1 MPSERKFFKTIIQV
15 EVLSEDEPYTE
26 TNLDQIERDTDA
38 GDCVGRVRIVR
49 HVELMSKEA
58 AEALTEFGSDP
69 SFFQLDEE
77 ADAAEGNQEPPNAM
91 TEELAP
97 QERHEDELEAVQ
109 KFHSFLQ
116 GEIPDGVTLGFKIR
130 KMNAKQAMA
139 VVWFLQECCRLIP
152 DNYEMC
158 FVCHYIY
165 DSESEGHYDEKTGR
179 CYCDNCRKD

>member
-15 EVLSEDEPYTE
+15 EVLSEVEPYTK

-49 HVELMSKEA
+49 HVKLMSKEA
-58 AEALTEFGSDP
+58 AEALTEFGSEP

-77 ADAAEGNQEPPNAM
+77 AAAAEGNEEPPGAM
-91 TEELAP
+91 TEELTP

-109 KFHSFLQ
+109 KFHRFLQ
-116 GEIPDGVTLGFKIR
+116 GEIPDGVTLGCKIR

-139 VVWFLQECCRLIP
+139 VVWFLQECCYLIP

-158 FVCHYIY
+158 HTCKDIY
-165 DSESEGHYDEKTGR
+165 DSYSGGHYDEKTGW
-179 CYCDNCRKD
+179 CHCEACRED